1 MRYRSPTSQA
11 TLDRAAIMNDSGSSD
26 GRQSPPRMNA
36 ASFTPDS
43 LLVRGFSDY
52 FSACIF

>member
-11 TLDRAAIMNDSGSSD
+11 TLDRAAIMNDSASSD

-43 LLVRGFSDY
+43 LLVNS
-52 FSACIF
+52 